1 MNAGGRWVVSCGP
14 LRFEKGPS
22 AHVRFLLILA
32 ALALTATAACI
43 SAGDDDG
50 ESRLA
55 SVRDRGK
62 VVCATLDDTPGFGFL
77 DTQGNH
83 TGFDIDLCRAVAAAT
98 LGDADA
104 VELRIIDAAER
115 GPVMQAGE
123 VDLLIFVTTWT
134 SSRDAAWGDFVPTM
148 FYDGQ
153 GFMAPARLGVSSAY
167 GLGGAEVC
175 TLAGT
180 TSELNAQDFFS
191 QNGLT
196 YSASIFE
203 SADIALDAYTRG
215 ACDVFTTDRSALAAL
230 RSSLPNPADHVILP
244 EVISEEPLT
253 PLVPH
258 GDSQWFD
265 IVKTVMGILIQGE
278 ALGVDSTNAADLA
291 ASGNVKVQRLLGVEG
306 SWGQENLGLD
316 LTVAQTVIS
325 QVGNYGE
332 IYDRHLGGDGLGLP
346 REGGRNALW
355 SDAPCTDCPKGGQI
369 YAPPLR

>member
-1 MNAGGRWVVSCGP
+1 MRCS
-14 LRFEKGPS
+14 
-22 AHVRFLLILA
+22 LILA
-32 ALALTATAACI
+32 VLTLTVVAACT
-43 SAGDDDG
+43 SGGDHA
-50 ESRLA
+50 EASRLG

-62 VVCATLDDTPGFGFL
+62 VVCATLESTPGFGFL
-77 DTQGNH
+77 DTRGNL

-115 GPVMQAGE
+115 GSIMQAGE
-123 VDLLIFVTTWT
+123 VDMLVFVTTWT

-153 GFMAPARLGVSSAY
+153 GFMLPARRGVSSAY
-167 GLGGAEVC
+167 SLGGASVC

-180 TSELNAQDFFS
+180 TSELNMQDFFS
-191 QNGLT
+191 QNRME
-196 YSASIFE
+196 YSAVIFD
-203 SADIALDAYTRG
+203 SADVAFDTYTTG
-215 ACDVFTTDRSALAAL
+215 VCDVFTTDRSALAAL
-230 RSSLPNPADHVILP
+230 RSSLPNPDEHVILP

-265 IVKTVMGILIQGE
+265 VVKTVMGILIQGE
-278 ALGVDSTNAADLA
+278 ALGVNSANVADLT
-291 ASGNVKVQRLLGVEG
+291 ASDNVKVRRLLGVDG
-306 SWGQENLGLD
+306 SWGQANLGLD
-316 LTVAQTVIS
+316 ETVAQTVIA

-332 IYDRHLGGDGLGLP
+332 IYDRHLGADGIGLP